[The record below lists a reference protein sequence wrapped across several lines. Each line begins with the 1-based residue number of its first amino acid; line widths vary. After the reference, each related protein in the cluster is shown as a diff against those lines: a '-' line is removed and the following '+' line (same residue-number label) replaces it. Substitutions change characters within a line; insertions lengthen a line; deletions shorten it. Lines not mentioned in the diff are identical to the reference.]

1 MPLNNQWKDG
11 SPLAVTIIDVARE
24 ANVSPS
30 TVSRVI
36 SDSPRISERTKR
48 KVRQVMDRL
57 NYHPNFQARNLAAK
71 STKTIGV
78 IMSHS
83 TSLAFQNPF
92 FPEVI
97 RGICTSAHSNKYGMY
112 LSTGGNEEEIY
123 QEVVSMVQSK
133 KVDGIIL
140 LYSKMNDCTLAFLKE
155 ADFPFTM
162 VGRPFQYEDEITYID
177 NNNRKIA
184 YELVNYLVDLG
195 HKQIAFIGGNLEY
208 VVSLDRLE
216 GFKSAL
222 KDLDLQYKE
231 EYIIYN
237 QNKLTNDIQ
246 SINRLMHLD
255 VPPTALIAHDDSVAY
270 EIIRHLEQLSIRV
283 PDDISIV
290 SFNNHALSAFVKPP
304 LTTVDISIFQL
315 GLEAAN
321 YLFEKMSSTQ
331 APIKN
336 RFVPTTLIERQST
349 KALNQRGEI

>member
-1 MPLNNQWKDG
+1 M
-11 SPLAVTIIDVARE
+11 AVTIIDVARE

-36 SDSPRISERTKR
+36 SDSPRISEKTKR

-71 STKTIGV
+71 RTRTIGV

-97 RGICTSAHSNKYGMY
+97 RGICTSAHANQYGMY
-112 LSTGGNEEEIY
+112 LSTGGNEKEIY
-123 QEVVSMVQSK
+123 QEVKSMVQSK

-140 LYSKMNDCTLAFLKE
+140 LYSKVNDPTLTFLKE
-155 ADFPFTM
+155 VDFPFTM
-162 VGRPFQYEDEITYID
+162 VGRPYQYEEEITYID
-177 NNNRKIA
+177 NDNRKIA
-184 YELVNYLVDLG
+184 YELVKYLVQLG
-195 HKQIAFIGGNLEY
+195 HQHIAFVGGNLDY

-216 GFKSAL
+216 GYKSAHI
-222 KDLDLQYKE
+222 DLNLTYKE
-231 EYIIYN
+231 EYIIHTQN
-237 QNKLTNDIQ
+237 QSPNDFD
-246 SINRLMHLD
+246 SIRTLIHLD

-270 EIIRHLEQLSIRV
+270 EIIRHLEELSIRV
-283 PDDISIV
+283 PDDLSIV

-321 YLFEKMSSTQ
+321 YLFEKMNRTQ
-331 APIKN
+331 APIKS
-336 RFVPTTLIERQST
+336 RFVSTTLIERQST
-349 KALNQRGEI
+349 KSLTKDTMKG

>member
-1 MPLNNQWKDG
+1 M
-11 SPLAVTIIDVARE
+11 AVTIIDVARE

-36 SDSPRISERTKR
+36 SDSPRISEKTKR

-123 QEVVSMVQSK
+123 QEVKSMVQSK
-133 KVDGIIL
+133 KVDGIVL
-140 LYSKMNDCTLAFLKE
+140 LYSKVKDPTLAFLKE
-155 ADFPFTM
+155 AGFPFTM
-162 VGRPFQYEDEITYID
+162 VGRPYQYEKEITYID
-177 NNNRKIA
+177 NDNRKIA
-184 YELVNYLVDLG
+184 YELIHYLVQLG
-195 HKQIAFIGGNLEY
+195 HNHIAFVGGNLDY

-216 GFKSAL
+216 GYKSAH
-222 KDLDLQYKE
+222 KDLNLEYKK
-231 EYIIYN
+231 EYIIHEQY
-237 QNKLTNDIQ
+237 QLPNDINN
-246 SINRLMHLD
+246 IRTLMNLE
-255 VPPTALIAHDDSVAY
+255 VPPSALIAHDDSVAY
-270 EIIRHLEQLSIRV
+270 EIIRQLEELSIQV
-283 PDDISIV
+283 PDDISII
-290 SFNNHALSAFVKPP
+290 SFNNHPLSAFVKPP

-321 YLFEKMSSTQ
+321 YLFEKIHNTE
-331 APIKN
+331 APSKSL
-336 RFVPTTLIERQST
+336 FVPTTLIERQST
-349 KALNQRGEI
+349 KAFNKWSNSV

>member
-1 MPLNNQWKDG
+1 M
-11 SPLAVTIIDVARE
+11 AVTIIDVARE

-97 RGICTSAHSNKYGMY
+97 RGICTSAHSNQYGMY

-123 QEVVSMVQSK
+123 QEVESMVQSK

-140 LYSKMNDCTLAFLKE
+140 LYSKVNDPTLAFLKE

-162 VGRPFQYEDEITYID
+162 VGRPYQYEEEITYID
-177 NNNRKIA
+177 NDNRKIA
-184 YELVNYLVDLG
+184 YELVNYLVHLG
-195 HKQIAFIGGNLEY
+195 HEHIAFIGGNLDY

-231 EYIIYN
+231 KYIIHD

-246 SINRLMHLD
+246 SINTLMHLD
-255 VPPTALIAHDDSVAY
+255 VPPTALIAHDDLVAY
-270 EIIRHLEQLSIRV
+270 EIIRHLEELSIRV
-283 PDDISIV
+283 PNDISIV
-290 SFNNHALSAFVKPP
+290 SFNNHALSEFVKPP

-349 KALNQRGEI
+349 KAINNDVLSLRGEI